1 MAVTISRSVIISK
14 NLRIKIMTAG
24 KIEIMFHATFR
35 EITKNRTIVK
45 DIDENSTVASVIA
58 ELAKKYGQDFKEVID
73 KDSGKITNEFLIILN
88 GKNIR
93 AIDEKLKDKDV
104 LIFTLPLGGG

>member
-1 MAVTISRSVIISK
+1 
-14 NLRIKIMTAG
+14 MTTG

-35 EITKNRTIVK
+35 EITKNRTI
-45 DIDENSTVASVIA
+45 IEEINEGCTVASIIA
-58 ELAKKYGQDFKEVID
+58 ELAKRYGQDFKEVID
-73 KDSGKITNEFLIILN
+73 KKTGKITNDILVILN

-93 AIDEKLKDKDV
+93 AIDEKLKDNDV